1 MTEQSWICFIMI
13 GCYAK
18 KMSTPISTRACT
30 ITHGWLCHYQT
41 CVYHVV
47 TLLDK
52 VLYYILG
59 YLQHKKEVLKLA
71 MVVRSN
77 HPLQVHRNHQSS
89 IFTPILLIM
98 LPIYCILFFNF
109 FSPLKMMRREKSW
122 ARFFSFLLWQGVF
135 LVVVDVKG
143 RRGRGW
149 GCCCL
154 KSGAEATSS
163 FSGPE
168 TPKLLVSFAS
178 LRSQSFPFLQDMPIL
193 RCCYVLVSLEK
204 ENQDNSNDTE

>member
-1 MTEQSWICFIMI
+1 MRFCIIYLVTYITKRRGTKI
-13 GCYAK
+13 GNGFALEL
-18 KMSTPISTRACT
+18 SVASSP
-30 ITHGWLCHYQT
+30 
-41 CVYHVV
+41 
-47 TLLDK
+47 
-52 VLYYILG
+52 
-59 YLQHKKEVLKLA
+59 
-71 MVVRSN
+71 
-77 HPLQVHRNHQSS
+77 QSS

-98 LPIYCILFFNF
+98 LPIYCIPFFNF
-109 FSPLKMMRREKSW
+109 FPPLKMMRREKSW

-149 GCCCL
+149 GCCCCCCL

-193 RCCYVLVSLEK
+193 RCCCYVLVSLEK

>member
-30 ITHGWLCHYQT
+30 ISHGWLCHYQT

-59 YLQHKKEVLKLA
+59 YLQHKKSGTKIGNGCALESSVA
-71 MVVRSN
+71 SS
-77 HPLQVHRNHQSS
+77 PQSS

-143 RRGRGW
+143 RWGRGW
-149 GCCCL
+149 GCCL